1 MEFSQSPLQREVTR
15 VISDGKSSA
24 YYSYLA
30 SLIIEDKRYNFVK
43 VISLDIVREYYDKTS
58 DYINLVALVPGGT
71 YVKRIYPN
79 RNNLKVEISRIP
91 LAEVG
96 SDKDLDRS
104 PRTTV
109 YKAVMEDT
117 GNPRIEQNAMNVPDE
132 AAMNLTNLLDI
143 RFQLLDLTYDKLR
156 KIEIGNIYRQLDNEE
171 VMKTVLNEVTTKI
184 SIDKEIAGFGVDIVP
199 MKDKSKREHIIIPQG
214 LKAIDLPSYLQEKC
228 GGIYPTG
235 LGQYLQ
241 DGFWYIFPKFDYKRF
256 QEVTRTATIINVPA
270 KLLPNIERTYLEE
283 GSDLTIL
290 ATGVTRFK
298 DNTVIEKKQDGNGG
312 RVTSAEK
319 VFEGFTETKD
329 NKTVAKRKENNKEFI
344 VSETP
349 DKENHAPTEKNSI
362 TDNVYTLSS
371 KLAGREGF
379 LIALTWQ
386 NSIPSLIYPGM
397 MVKILYLDEFKV
409 REVIGCVIKT
419 HHFSHPEAAGVIGHR
434 YLTHTG
440 LSIFVENTL
449 DYDRLVK

>member
-15 VISDGKSSA
+15 VISNGKSEA
-24 YYSYLA
+24 YYYFSA
-30 SLIIEDKRYNFVK
+30 ALIIEDKRYNFVK
-43 VISLDIVREYYDKTS
+43 VMSLDIVRDYYDKTS
-58 DYINLVALVPGGT
+58 DYLNLIALVPGGT

-79 RNNLKVEISRIP
+79 RDNLKIEITKVP
-91 LAEVG
+91 LTEVG
-96 SDKDLDRS
+96 DGNDTSRS
-104 PRTTV
+104 ATKTI
-109 YKAVMEDT
+109 YKAIMEDT

-132 AAMNLTNLLDI
+132 EAMNLTNLLDI

-156 KIEIGNIYRQLDNEE
+156 QIEIGGIYRKLDNEE

-184 SIDKEIAGFGVDIVP
+184 STDKEVVGFGVDIVP
-199 MKDKSKREHIIIPQG
+199 MKDKSKREHIILPSG

-228 GGIYPTG
+228 GGIYSTG

-270 KLLPNIERTYLEE
+270 KIMPNIERTYLKE

-290 ATGVTRFK
+290 ATGTTRFK
-298 DNTVIEKKQDGNGG
+298 DNTVVEKKQDGNGG
-312 RVTSAEK
+312 RITSSEK
-319 VFEGFTETKD
+319 IFEGFTETKN

-344 VSETP
+344 VSEKS
-349 DKENHAPTEKNSI
+349 DKENYAPTEKNSI
-362 TDNVYTLSS
+362 TDNIYSLTS

-386 NSIPSLIYPGM
+386 NSVPSLIYPGM
-397 MVKILYLDEFKV
+397 MVKILYLDEGKI
-409 REVIGCVIKT
+409 RDVIGCVIKA
-419 HHFSHPEAAGVIGHR
+419 HHFSHPEVAGLIGNR
-434 YLTHTG
+434 YLTHSG
-440 LSIFVENTL
+440 LSVFVENTL